1 MTATRPGLSASARS
15 FLKKTFT
22 GEELVLAPEEMR
34 VFGTDNSRKFAM
46 PLAVVRPRT
55 LEQVRELLRF
65 AHKEKLPVYPRGR
78 GTNTVGGC
86 VPEKPGVVVSTAFLD
101 KILEISPADF
111 LAVAEPGV
119 VTGELAA
126 AVAEK
131 GLFYPP
137 DPASVSFSS
146 IGGNA
151 ATCAGGMR
159 AVKYGVTRD
168 YVLGLEAVLP
178 GGEVIHAGGR
188 CHKNVAGLDL
198 TRLIAGS
205 EGTLAFITRL
215 TLKLLPKPEASAS
228 LAASYDSLDA
238 ALTAA
243 QNVFASGILPTSM
256 ELMAEEVLRA
266 IAPLGVMPWPKKT
279 KAVLLLRADGSAK
292 AVAADAARL
301 EAALSVDGLNNLET
315 AATPQTEKALWDLRG
330 LINPA
335 SFSLAPNKI
344 SDDATF
350 PRGAIGEAI
359 GRIRE
364 IGRGHG
370 LFILIFGHLGDGN
383 LHVNIMH
390 DASNESEAVSAAKAR
405 AEILELTV
413 ALGGTLS
420 GEHGVGLS
428 KLPFFSRQFSPAET
442 ALMRRI
448 KAAFDP
454 HGIMNPGKAF

>member
-1 MTATRPGLSASARS
+1 M
-15 FLKKTFT
+15 
-22 GEELVLAPEEMR
+22 LAPEEMR

-46 PLAVVRPRT
+46 PLAVVRPRS
-55 LEQVRELLRF
+55 LEQVRELLAF
-65 AHKEKLPVYPRGR
+65 AHKEKLPLYPRGR
-78 GTNTVGGC
+78 GTNTVGAC
-86 VPEKPGVVVSTAFLD
+86 VPGRPGVVVGSAFLD
-101 KILEISPADF
+101 KILEISPEDF
-111 LAVAEPGV
+111 VAVSQPGV
-119 VTGELAA
+119 VTGTLAA

-137 DPASVSFSS
+137 DPASVSFST

-159 AVKYGVTRD
+159 AVKYGVTRE

-178 GGEVIHAGGR
+178 GGEVINAGGR

-228 LAASYDSLDA
+228 LAASYDDLDA
-238 ALTAA
+238 ALAA
-243 QNVFASGILPTSM
+243 AANVFASGILPTAM
-256 ELMAEEVLRA
+256 EIMGEEVLRA
-266 IAPLGVMPWPKKT
+266 IAPLGTMPWPANT
-279 KAVLLLRADGSAK
+279 RAALLLRADGSAR
-292 AVAADAARL
+292 AVQADAERL
-301 EAALSVDGLNNLET
+301 GTALSVPGLNHLET
-315 AATPQTEKALWDLRG
+315 ATSPMAEKALWDLRG

-335 SFSLAPNKI
+335 SFSLAPDKI

-350 PRGAIGEAI
+350 PRGAIGKAI
-359 GRIRE
+359 AGIRE
-364 IGRGHG
+364 IGRRHNC
-370 LFILIFGHLGDGN
+370 LILLFGHLGDGN

-390 DASNESEAVSAAKAR
+390 DAADPGEAGHAAAAR
-405 AEILELTV
+405 AEILELTL
-413 ALGGTLS
+413 ALGGTLT

-428 KLPFFSRQFSPAET
+428 KLPFLPRQFSPAEI

-454 HGIMNPGKAF
+454 HGIMNPGKAY